1 MAIEEFAYFIAENSP
16 GKRAVEIGVGFQLSV
31 ALKLRELGYDVT
43 VIDWNEKAVANARKA
58 GLNAIRDDVFNPRLE
73 IYRDADVIYSVRPT
87 PEIVRP
93 ILRLGRTIKKPVY
106 ILPFSGD
113 PIPPGTR
120 LVNYRGLAIY
130 ATKGI

>member
-1 MAIEEFAYFIAENSP
+1 MKLEDFAYFIAENSP
-16 GKRAVEIGVGFQLSV
+16 GKRAIEIGVGFQLSV

-43 VIDWNEKAVANARKA
+43 VIDWNEKAVENAKKA
-58 GLNAIRDDVFNPRLE
+58 GLKAVRDNVFNPRLE

-93 ILRLGRTIKKPVY
+93 ILKLGRITKNPVY
-106 ILPFSGD
+106 ILPLSGD

-130 ATKGI
+130 TTKDI